1 MYSLYVVLVWVVYL
15 FNLTLSLS
23 GTCAYL
29 QTSFDKSHEE
39 DAHRCEIREKFKRLD
54 TKFYQ
59 CDALKL
65 APRLLGK
72 YLSKDDIILQ
82 ITEVCH
88 PRHIT

>member
-1 MYSLYVVLVWVVYL
+1 VGCILVQS
-15 FNLTLSLS
+15 NSLS
-23 GTCAYL
+23 VVHVHL

-54 TKFYQ
+54 TTFYQ

-82 ITEVCH
+82 ITEV
-88 PRHIT
+88 